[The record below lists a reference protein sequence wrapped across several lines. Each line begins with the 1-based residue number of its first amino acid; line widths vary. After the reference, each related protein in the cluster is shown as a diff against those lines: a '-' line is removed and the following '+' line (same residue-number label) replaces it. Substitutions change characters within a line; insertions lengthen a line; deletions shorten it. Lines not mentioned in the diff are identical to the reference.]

1 MVEYIHRRNLNNSYT
16 STFQKEHNIIILF
29 TKLIWQLYKKYSAQH
44 IHERG
49 SRKHETQS
57 YVIFPYL
64 ECFCQCFHHS
74 SGLSLYFTF
83 SDDNIRGT
91 LLISLPHHLFPPQYY
106 HSLKLS
112 CSWVLAYY
120 LSSPFKKERN
130 QSDLLSAITSL
141 WQSSWHNAIQYYK
154 HPNTC
159 WINTKNDKHHYQY

>member
-1 MVEYIHRRNLNNSYT
+1 MDAFLRKENIKITSRKGRNVIEYIHRRNLNNSYI
-16 STFQKEHNIIILF
+16 STFQKQHNIIILF
-29 TKLIWQLYKKYSAQH
+29 AKLIWQLYKKYSAQH

-91 LLISLPHHLFPPQYY
+91 LLISLPHHSLYCL
-106 HSLKLS
+106 HSTTT
-112 CSWVLAYY
+112 V
-120 LSSPFKKERN
+120 
-130 QSDLLSAITSL
+130 
-141 WQSSWHNAIQYYK
+141 
-154 HPNTC
+154 
-159 WINTKNDKHHYQY
+159 